1 MHVYIKLWDRSWYC
15 YQHLGH
21 AKLHSIS
28 KMCQNSGIFTFCTLY
43 QPLSKDYI
51 CKQSAKYVHE
61 LWLQSVK
68 AVQSKLHSH
77 NRYMIHQI
85 MHAANTKHAITQVNS
100 KFVHGPL
107 FLAHFTV
114 VLSIFCVQ
122 YIIFL
127 NLKLSALLE
136 ILNRPIILPFFTVQL
151 CYNLH

>member
-1 MHVYIKLWDRSWYC
+1 MQNCTVPLARCVKIVAFLLFVLC
-15 YQHLGH
+15 TN
-21 AKLHSIS
+21 HSLRITS
-28 KMCQNSGIFTFCTLY
+28 VNNLLNMSINY
-43 QPLSKDYI
+43 DYR
-51 CKQSAKYVHE
+51 
-61 LWLQSVK
+61 SVK

-77 NRYMIHQI
+77 NRYMIHQNLI
-85 MHAANTKHAITQVNS
+85 MHAANTKHAITQANS